1 MKAKMLKIAG
11 VKSEKEFYKKYPS
24 EEAFMKAHGEA
35 FKKAQI
41 GAYIGGEQGAGF
53 QPVNFKDVY
62 DQADYAVTGSTDD
75 QRKEDA
81 YRKAEL
87 AAAQKQPGGGGG
99 GLGASHS
106 PNVTPGS
113 GTNGLGG
120 GGGGSHNSSVGTNG
134 SGGSGVV
141 IVRFSF
147 TNPTSF

>member
-62 DQADYAVTGSTDD
+62 DQADYAVTGSTQD
-75 QRKEDA
+75 QRNEQA
-81 YRKAEL
+81 YRQAEL
-87 AAAQKQPGGGGG
+87 AAAQNQGGSGGGG
-99 GLGASHS
+99 GLGNITSA
-106 PNVTPGS
+106 
-113 GTNGLGG
+113 LGKIGKMFGEEG
-120 GGGGSHNSSVGTNG
+120 GAE
-134 SGGSGVV
+134 
-141 IVRFSF
+141 FEF
-147 TNPTSF
+147 

>member
-11 VKSEKEFYKKYPS
+11 VKSEKEFYKKFPN
-24 EEAFMKAHGEA
+24 EASFMAKHGGA

-87 AAAQKQPGGGGG
+87 AAAQKQ
-99 GLGASHS
+99 
-106 PNVTPGS
+106 
-113 GTNGLGG
+113 
-120 GGGGSHNSSVGTNG
+120 
-134 SGGSGVV
+134 
-141 IVRFSF
+141 
-147 TNPTSF
+147 